1 MSVMTA
7 TQHADDN
14 ERHYVASPPRTSASS
29 RGDASSPH
37 AYPYTQKPTAEKMD
51 HWNFPKHTGT
61 KLPHP
66 TEWPNPTAPRD
77 PARATSD
84 PRHRVASEGGEF
96 RHGSAFKVLA
106 KPTRQSGPLYAYPNA
121 NPAVTSL
128 GGKFA
133 SATATWGLNGAFS
146 GTWSPPRTAP
156 VTSAEPR
163 GSAWTRARGQDDD
176 KMDEDDE
183 DGSSEDRERCAL
195 SSSRSSS
202 SISRARLSSE
212 SLPQVPNRAPTL
224 TESDILLGTSTG
236 RLRPAT
242 FSPVAQRER
251 AASWEG
257 ESVRL
262 PPIRAFVPQ
271 RSSPDYS
278 PHTCASSPPS
288 KRPCVQLPSFPEYFE
303 GSSRPSISASSVRRD
318 TASPPPSPS
327 PSAASFST
335 AAHSSG
341 QTDTEPTDDEDVV
354 MAEYKLDGRNSL
366 RSTASRSAVA
376 HHPIRANSPTRS
388 SPPFQDVAAYSPS
401 SSSSSSPSPDARPD
415 DDTQQTQAPGRQA
428 QRRRTRARPSEPAQK
443 KYRFVASKL
452 STDVSQPSEPI
463 ASDELERGRSPAVRS
478 GAKRKHAGSLSP
490 SPASSEDIPL
500 STLLWV
506 SPAAQACPEPSI
518 EPERLPQLQPPSQQA
533 PKTQPRPI
541 VQAPVPPTDPP
552 KRRGRPP
559 RPAYDIESAAPID
572 PDSPE
577 AKGQFPEY
585 RFECKRGPLPCEFQG
600 CGTMLTGKKSE
611 MTTHLK
617 AHFHAAGGRTLLCPW
632 RVKQKDGRWE
642 PCGQAF
648 RDSANMGRHVTT
660 RHAKTEEFQCG
671 RCFRPFSR
679 RDAALRHMKTMCSPD
694 KQKKKEDKKKQ
705 EAQRKDYGV
714 DIIVELDVDSDS
726 EDQLQDDDEDD
737 SGLYVE

>member
-7 TQHADDN
+7 TPYSDDN
-14 ERHYVASPPRTSASS
+14 ERHYVASPPRTSAST

-37 AYPYTQKPTAEKMD
+37 AYPYTQKPTTEKMD
-51 HWNFPKHTGT
+51 HWNFSKHAGT

-66 TEWPNPTAPRD
+66 TEWPNATAPRD
-77 PARATSD
+77 PACATSD
-84 PRHRVASEGGEF
+84 TRQRVASEGGNP
-96 RHGSAFKVLA
+96 RHGDALRMLSI
-106 KPTRQSGPLYAYPNA
+106 PTWQHGPSYAYPSA
-121 NPAVTSL
+121 SAAVTSL
-128 GGKFA
+128 GGKFS

-163 GSAWTRARGQDDD
+163 GSAWTRARGQDED

-183 DGSSEDRERCAL
+183 DDSSEDRERCTL

-242 FSPVAQRER
+242 FSPIAQRER

-262 PPIRAFVPQ
+262 PPIRAFAAQ
-271 RSSPDYS
+271 CSSPDYS
-278 PHTCASSPPS
+278 PNSCASSPPS

-303 GSSRPSISASSVRRD
+303 GSSRPSISASSGRRD

-354 MAEYKLDGRNSL
+354 MAEYKLERSISL
-366 RSTASRSAVA
+366 RAMAPRSAVVQL
-376 HHPIRANSPTRS
+376 PTRANSPTRPS
-388 SPPFQDVAAYSPS
+388 VPFQDAASRSPS
-401 SSSSSSPSPDARPD
+401 SSISSSPSPED
-415 DDTQQTQAPGRQA
+415 DIQQAQAPGRQA
-428 QRRRTRARPSEPAQK
+428 QRRRTRARPSEPVQK

-452 STDVSQPSEPI
+452 STDVSQPSEPT
-463 ASDELERGRSPAVRS
+463 ASDELQRGRPIDVRS

-506 SPAAQACPEPSI
+506 STTAQARPELST
-518 EPERLPQLQPPSQQA
+518 EPERLPQLQPQSQQA
-533 PKTQPRPI
+533 PQPQPRPAA
-541 VQAPVPPTDPP
+541 QAPVPPTDPP

-585 RFECKRGPLPCEFQG
+585 RFECKRGPLPCEFEG

-714 DIIVELDVDSDS
+714 DIIVELEVDSDS